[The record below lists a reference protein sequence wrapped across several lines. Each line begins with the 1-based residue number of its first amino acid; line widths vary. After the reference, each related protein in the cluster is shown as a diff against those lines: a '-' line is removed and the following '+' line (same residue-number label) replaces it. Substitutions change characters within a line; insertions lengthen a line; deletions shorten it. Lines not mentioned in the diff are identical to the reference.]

1 MYVALNK
8 QKIITN
14 VLRKALKIR
23 SQRIQNVILKGNK
36 TIRLVENEM
45 Q

>member
-1 MYVALNK
+1 VYVTLNK
-8 QKIITN
+8 QKIITK

-36 TIRLVENEM
+36 KIRLLENEM